1 MITRQENEDLRSI
14 LARAMKAQVDNNLKD
29 FAINLVV
36 LDEYLELITEPE
48 EEPKKDLGNNVT
60 PFNRKT

>member
-1 MITRQENEDLRSI
+1 MITRQENEDIRSI
-14 LARAMKAQVDNNLKD
+14 LSRVMKAQVDDDLKD

-48 EEPKKDLGNNVT
+48 EEPKKDLGDNVT